1 MSDMFDQ
8 FDNEFDTQA
17 LAQDV
22 ASAQANSGKYEEP
35 PCNTYEVKITY
46 IGIGKTK
53 AEKPMAKVTYEI
65 VAAEDET
72 LIGRRIYQNQV
83 LTAGF
88 QIHIF
93 NEFLRSLKTS
103 IPVTFTTF
111 REYNRTMI
119 DIKAECDERKL
130 TFSLNFSKDKKNY
143 NVFTIEQVFENAPA
157 PVSTSSTGGM
167 EWPTPVSAPTQHHF
181 EPNDEE
187 RCPF

>member
-8 FDNEFDTQA
+8 FDSEFDTKA

-35 PCNTYEVKITY
+35 PCDTYEVKVTY
-46 IGIGKTK
+46 IGIGQTK
-53 AEKPMAKVTYEI
+53 AGKPMAKVTFEI
-65 VAAEDET
+65 VAGELT
-72 LIGRRIYQNQV
+72 GRRIYMSQV

-93 NEFLRSLKTS
+93 NEFLRSFKTS
-103 IPVTFTTF
+103 IPVAFTSF

-119 DIKAECDERKL
+119 DVKAECDERKL
-130 TFSLNFSKDKKNY
+130 TFQLNFSKDKKNY

-157 PVSTSSTGGM
+157 PASTSGTGGM

-181 EPNDEE
+181 EVDDPE
-187 RCPF
+187 RNPF

>member
-35 PCNTYEVKITY
+35 PCDTYEVKVTY

-53 AEKPMAKVTYEI
+53 TDKPMAKVTFEI
-65 VAAEDET
+65 VAGELT
-72 LIGRRIYQNQV
+72 GRRIYMNHV

-103 IPVTFTTF
+103 IPVSFTTF

-119 DIKAECDERKL
+119 DVKAECDERKL
-130 TFSLNFSKDKKNY
+130 TFQLNFSKDKKNY

-157 PVSTSSTGGM
+157 PVS
-167 EWPTPVSAPTQHHF
+167 APTQHHF
-181 EPNDEE
+181 ESNDPE

>member
-8 FDNEFDTQA
+8 FDSEFDTQA
-17 LAQDV
+17 LAADV

-35 PCNTYEVKITY
+35 PCDTYEVKVTY

-53 AEKPMAKVTYEI
+53 SDKPMAKVTFEI
-65 VAAEDET
+65 VAGELT
-72 LIGRRIYQNQV
+72 GRRIYMNQV

-93 NEFLRSLKTS
+93 NEFLRSFKTS
-103 IPVTFTTF
+103 IPVSFTTF

-119 DIKAECDERKL
+119 DVKAECDERKL
-130 TFSLNFSKDKKNY
+130 TFLLNFSKDKKNY

-157 PVSTSSTGGM
+157 PA
-167 EWPTPVSAPTQHHF
+167 SAPTQHHF
-181 EPNDEE
+181 ESNDPE